1 MIAGEQGWETLKFG
15 SKVWEERVMGGLN
28 VHADDQNSASPSQ
41 KKKWNKSPKLILGL
55 AALIAI
61 PVLGT
66 TFAGSITVNSG
77 SKINFGQGQVQ
88 ALACDNSVTITPYA
102 NYLDGKWMLET
113 ITVTN
118 LDTTYPDGCQGK
130 NITIAAYNGSST
142 TISASATTFVPGA
155 ASGAITPSAPA
166 TWGGAETVSQ
176 TVGASTTDTITISF
190 ATGVDLTDTYTAVN
204 GFTIQ
209 QN

>member
-1 MIAGEQGWETLKFG
+1 
-15 SKVWEERVMGGLN
+15 MGGLN

-66 TFAGSITVNSG
+66 TFAGSITVNG
-77 SKINFGQGQVQ
+77 ASKIIFGQGQVQ
-88 ALACDNSVTITPYA
+88 ALACDDSVTITPYA
-102 NYLDGKWMLET
+102 NYSAGKWMLET

-118 LDTTYPDGCQGK
+118 LDTTSSGCQGK
-130 NITIAAYNGSST
+130 NITIAAYNGSGT
-142 TISASATTFVPGA
+142 TISASATTFAPTA
-155 ASGAITPSAPA
+155 SSGAITPSVPA
-166 TWGGAETVSQ
+166 TWGGVETVSQ
-176 TVGASTTDTITISF
+176 TADASIDGTITISF

>member
-1 MIAGEQGWETLKFG
+1 
-15 SKVWEERVMGGLN
+15 MGGLN

-77 SKINFGQGQVQ
+77 TNIDFGQGQIQ
-88 ALACDNSVTITPYA
+88 ALPCDNNVTITPYA
-102 NYLDGKWMLET
+102 NYSGGKWLLET

-118 LDTTYPDGCQGK
+118 LDTTTNGCQGK
-130 NITIAAYNGSST
+130 NITIAAYDGASST
-142 TISASATTFVPGA
+142 ITASATTFAPSA
-155 ASGAITPSAPA
+155 NSGAITPSSSA
-166 TWGGAETVSQ
+166 TWGGAVTVSQ
-176 TVGASTTDTITISF
+176 TANASTSDTITISF
-190 ATGVDLTDTYTAVN
+190 ATGANLTDTYTAVN

>member
-1 MIAGEQGWETLKFG
+1 
-15 SKVWEERVMGGLN
+15 MGGLN

-66 TFAGSITVNSG
+66 TFAGSISVNTGNS
-77 SKINFGQGQVQ
+77 INFGQGQVQ
-88 ALACDNSVTITPYA
+88 ALACDGSVTITPYA
-102 NYLDGKWMLET
+102 NYSAGKWMLET

-118 LDTTYPDGCQGK
+118 LDTTSSGCQSK
-130 NITIAAYNGSST
+130 NITIAAYDGSST
-142 TISASATTFVPGA
+142 TISASATTFAPGA
-155 ASGAITPSAPA
+155 GSGAITPSASA
-166 TWGGAETVSQ
+166 TWGGAVAVSQ
-176 TVGASTTDTITISF
+176 AVGNSETDTITISF
-190 ATGVDLTDTYTAVN
+190 ATGANLTDTYTAVN

>member
-1 MIAGEQGWETLKFG
+1 
-15 SKVWEERVMGGLN
+15 MGGLN

-88 ALACDNSVTITPYA
+88 ALACDDSVTITPYA
-102 NYLDGKWMLET
+102 NYSAGKWMLET

-118 LDTTYPDGCQGK
+118 LDTTTTGCQGK
-130 NITIAAYNGSST
+130 NITIAAYDGSST
-142 TISASATTFVPGA
+142 TISASATTFAPSA
-155 ASGAITPSAPA
+155 TSGAITPSASA
-166 TWGGAETVSQ
+166 TWGGAVTVSQ
-176 TVGASTTDTITISF
+176 TANASTTGTITISF
-190 ATGVDLTDTYTAVN
+190 ATGANLTDTYTAVN